1 MAILLDTKGP
11 EIRTH
16 EIENNTAELIQGT
29 TVRIAMKEIVG
40 TDRQNNLKKAFIM
53 RCNDVKLDT
62 IVILDDIYTTG
73 STVDEMARLLR
84 ANGVSK
90 IYVVTLAIGRGI

>member
-1 MAILLDTKGP
+1 MDK
-11 EIRTH
+11 RCKK
-16 EIENNTAELIQGT
+16 
-29 TVRIAMKEIVG
+29 TVPLKDLSPLE
-40 TDRQNNLKKAFIM
+40 RQNNLKKAFNM
-53 RCNDVKLDT
+53 CCNDVKLDT